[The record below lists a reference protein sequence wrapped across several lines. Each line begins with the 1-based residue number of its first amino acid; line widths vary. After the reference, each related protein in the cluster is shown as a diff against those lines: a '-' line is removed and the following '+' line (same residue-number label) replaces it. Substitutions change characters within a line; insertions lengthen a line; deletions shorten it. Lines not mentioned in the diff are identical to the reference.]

1 MSGNDYNEVSD
12 KYSVEHILPENPSTE
27 WSDFNEHRDE
37 KLLHKLGNYMLL
49 DRNDNRDL
57 ANVRFDVK
65 VNKYKESRFEITKK
79 ISQEYT
85 EWNGEKIRSR
95 QRGMANQAITIWE
108 ISEI

>member
-79 ISQEYT
+79 NISRVYRV
-85 EWNGEKIRSR
+85 EWRKN
-95 QRGMANQAITIWE
+95 TIA
-108 ISEI
+108 SKRDG